1 MTSDAVRDKIRLGFL
16 TTLQT
21 SEGSFVGGLLVT
33 NHLGRPLEFQC
44 TTPVKPNA
52 TQQILYGPTLK
63 PFLLGELIGKTLV
76 EKSAM
81 TPDIILTEQVEV
93 LELRQHVRFPV
104 ALISIAERA
113 KKSTAQSVQQPAAHQ
128 PENSIDTDGTL
139 AVSQDAPSSEN
150 MSASEKMSLMGEM
163 STQTSHE
170 ETIMDADAFR
180 HIADSIASATSSAQ
194 SSEST
199 VPEKR
204 VRLGKQWLRFHGSHD
219 DDRAQVAESA
229 KMIPADADLLEP
241 FERVREA
248 LMEASRNGAGR

>member
-76 EKSAM
+76 EKSGI

-104 ALISIAERA
+104 ALISTVERA
-113 KKSTAQSVQQPAAHQ
+113 KKSAAQSAQQPIASQ
-128 PENSIDTDGTL
+128 PDTSTDG
-139 AVSQDAPSSEN
+139 VGSSPDSGI

-170 ETIMDADAFR
+170 ETIMDADALR
-180 HIADSIASATSSAQ
+180 HTADSIASASSPAQ

-229 KMIPADADLLEP
+229 KMIPDDADLLEP

>member
-33 NHLGRPLEFQC
+33 NHMGRPLEFQC

-76 EKSAM
+76 EKSGII
-81 TPDIILTEQVEV
+81 PDIILTEQVEV

-104 ALISIAERA
+104 ALISQLERG
-113 KKSTAQSVQQPAAHQ
+113 KKSAAQSVQQPAAHQ
-128 PENSIDTDGTL
+128 PEISTIADGSL
-139 AVSQDAPSSEN
+139 SV
-150 MSASEKMSLMGEM
+150 SEKMLLPGEM
-163 STQTSHE
+163 SSQTSHE
-170 ETIMDADAFR
+170 ETIVDADA
-180 HIADSIASATSSAQ
+180 IPPASAQ
-194 SSEST
+194 PPENT

-219 DDRAQVAESA
+219 DDRTQVAESA